1 MRKHRAEYEARGPF
15 EMARICAEFDEQEQ
29 EQRDK
34 LLRKLLTTPP
44 QPRPKRDRTGKAEEK
59 PKDHK

>member
-1 MRKHRAEYEARGPF
+1 MNKDHENPK
-15 EMARICAEFDEQEQ
+15 EFTEQEQ

-44 QPRPKRDRTGKAEEK
+44 KPREAMKKGKEAK
-59 PKDHK
+59 PGAKGKL

>member
-1 MRKHRAEYEARGPF
+1 MSKEDQTF
-15 EMARICAEFDEQEQ
+15 TKQEQ

-44 QPRPKRDRTGKAEEK
+44 KQRPKRDRKAKSEGSEK
-59 PKDHK
+59 PAK

>member
-1 MRKHRAEYEARGPF
+1 MNKEKEQQ
-15 EMARICAEFDEQEQ
+15 AEFDEQEQ

>member
-1 MRKHRAEYEARGPF
+1 MNKDKNEAPT
-15 EMARICAEFDEQEQ
+15 EFTEEDQ

-44 QPRPKRDRTGKAEEK
+44 QPRPKRERKQAA
-59 PKDHK
+59 PPSKDKK